1 MVLGQFPDICGPMFS
16 KISENWPRTISLRAT
31 VPQLVNQYATNA
43 VMHSFKIKDNMT
55 VTMA

>member
-16 KISENWPRTISLRAT
+16 KISENWPRTIRAT
-31 VPQLVNQYATNA
+31 IPQLVNQYATNA